1 VKAEYINP
9 FIESVNDLFTTMLC
23 RSVKR
28 GDIGLTTQTKTISEE
43 IVALIGMSGEGRGTV
58 TLTFP
63 IKTAFAI
70 ASCLLGIE
78 INEMNENV
86 ADTVAEV
93 VNIIAGGAKGKLS
106 SKFTSPLELSLPTVI
121 RGTGYTVAYPLNTIW
136 VEIPFT
142 SDLGHFQLRVTFE
155 SINK

>member
-9 FIESVNDLFTTMLC
+9 FVDSVNDLFITMLG

-28 GDIGLTTQTKTISEE
+28 GDIGLATSTKTLDEE
-43 IVALIGMSGEGRGTV
+43 IVALIGMSGEARGTV
-58 TLTFP
+58 TLSFP

-70 ASCLLGIE
+70 ASCLLGVE
-78 INEMNENV
+78 IIEMNETV
-86 ADTVAEV
+86 ADTVSEV

-106 SKFTSPLELSLPTVI
+106 SKFSSPLELSLPTVI

-136 VEIPFT
+136 VEIPFH
-142 SDLGHFQLRVTFE
+142 SDLGPFQLRVTFE
-155 SINK
+155 SLKK